1 MSDIRRIHTDRA
13 PEAIGPYS
21 QAMVC
26 DGWVFCSGQIP
37 LDPATMEILDG
48 DVTEQTELVMT
59 NLTRVLEAAGA
70 RLDTVVKTTIFLADM
85 ADFQKVNAVYGR
97 HFGDHRPARAT
108 VAVRELPKSVSVE
121 VECVARVA

>member
-1 MSDIRRIHTDRA
+1 MTIQRIHTDKA
-13 PEAIGPYS
+13 PAAIGPYS

-37 LDPATMEILDG
+37 LDPNTMEVIDG
-48 DVTEQTELVMT
+48 DVSEQAELVMT

-85 ADFQKVNAVYGR
+85 GDFQKVNEVYGR

-108 VAVRELPKSVSVE
+108 VAVRELPKSVAVE